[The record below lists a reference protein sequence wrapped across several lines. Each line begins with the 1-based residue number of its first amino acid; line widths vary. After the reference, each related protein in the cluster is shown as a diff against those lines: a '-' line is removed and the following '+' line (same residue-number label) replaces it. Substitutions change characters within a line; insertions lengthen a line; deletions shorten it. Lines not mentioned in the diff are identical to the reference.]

1 MLIPAGLCSRSRL
14 PTPLLEAELC
24 PPAPQQRE
32 GQFSSLQLVA
42 MQRGVAAAM
51 QYLSSFAFV
60 HRALSAHSVL
70 VNSHLVCKVARLGH
84 SPQVRAL
91 PGGLSLFQRALETQ
105 LGPRVEPPVA
115 YHSV

>member
-1 MLIPAGLCSRSRL
+1 MSGPSNLCR
-14 PTPLLEAELC
+14 PLS
-24 PPAPQQRE
+24 PVPQQRE

-84 SPQVRAL
+84 TPQVRVQPWGPTSL
-91 PGGLSLFQRALETQ
+91 GLSWNLGWVDTPGGVS
-105 LGPRVEPPVA
+105 
-115 YHSV
+115 

>member
-1 MLIPAGLCSRSRL
+1 MTSAVWVARF
-14 PTPLLEAELC
+14 PTHLLT
-24 PPAPQQRE
+24 PGPAPQQRE

-84 SPQVRAL
+84 SPQVRAQPRGFCIL
-91 PGGLSLFQRALETQ
+91 QRVLEDEPAPGWGPWQCIIVYEGL
-105 LGPRVEPPVA
+105 
-115 YHSV
+115 

>member
-1 MLIPAGLCSRSRL
+1 
-14 PTPLLEAELC
+14 
-24 PPAPQQRE
+24 
-32 GQFSSLQLVA
+32 

-84 SPQVRAL
+84 TPQVRVQPWGPTSL
-91 PGGLSLFQRALETQ
+91 GLSWNLGWVDTPGGVILVSEGAEVTCVMEGFQ
-105 LGPRVEPPVA
+105 GPRTVGPRGWETI
-115 YHSV
+115 